1 MKLEKHGVEKRILE
15 KPVAEVRNAIEN
27 FILPSANCEKT
38 KFFLLNYSELEAD
51 IMDECLV
58 RAYRYAVYD
67 QYLDSLKEK

>member
-27 FILPSANCEKT
+27 FILPSANCENKV
-38 KFFLLNYSELEAD
+38 FLLNYSELEAD

-67 QYLDSLKEK
+67 QYLDTLKKN